1 MKLVII
7 ILVLMDVTVF
17 LVMCNVEERMK
28 VRLLKALGVVICGSV
43 GTAISY
49 VYNAILVASRL

>member
-1 MKLVII
+1 MKLVIT

-28 VRLLKALGVVICGSV
+28 MRLLKALGVVICGSV
-43 GTAISY
+43 GIAVSY
-49 VYNAILVASRL
+49 VYNAILIANRL